1 MPLAEEPITTPTRT
15 PPAAAPNAPST
26 VPAEPARAAAKP
38 TPATPILKPG
48 RLPPYRVLL
57 HNDEAVEMDHVVRS
71 LITVVSL
78 RFEPAVNVMLE
89 AHRSGVALVATTHRE
104 LAELY
109 AEGLESA
116 GLTATIEPA

>member
-1 MPLAEEPITTPTRT
+1 M
-15 PPAAAPNAPST
+15 
-26 VPAEPARAAAKP
+26 
-38 TPATPILKPG
+38 
-48 RLPPYRVLL
+48 LL
-57 HNDEAVEMDHVVRS
+57 HNDDAVEMEHVVRT

-89 AHRSGVALVATTHRE
+89 AHRKGVALVATTHRE

-109 AEGLESA
+109 VERLKSA